1 MDWDLGNM
9 NANPYPWH
17 WWNSSAVKYMSSEEY
32 DITFFNSERITN
44 SKQLQ
49 HWQIIKNKYSRLLSW
64 RLKLLILIWSFLYLW
79 CHLSIALGTF
89 IGIFL
94 LLGICYFSKLDYNKF
109 QTCLF
114 NTSLVL
120 PFHYILPHSYVIS
133 KSQSA
138 FWNIL

>member
-17 WWNSSAVKYMSSEEY
+17 WWNSSAVKYMSSEKY

-49 HWQIIKNKYSRLLSW
+49 HWKIIKNKYSGLLST
-64 RLKLLILIWSFLYLW
+64 IWSFLYLC
-79 CHLSIALGTF
+79 CHESIPLGTF

-94 LLGICYFSKLDYNKF
+94 LLGICYFSKLDYNKS
-109 QTCLF
+109 QTCFF

-120 PFHYILPHSYVIS
+120 PFHYILSHSYVIS